1 MDNRI
6 QVFDFNE
13 RAVRCILKNGEPWW
27 VAKDVCDVL
36 GLGNPTEALRPLDE
50 DEKSTLRISEGDGGH
65 GGPER
70 NIISESGLYTLIL
83 RSNKPEARAFRRWV
97 THEVLP
103 TLRRTGV
110 YGVDEDLLRL
120 VELARGHVGRKVMS
134 RLVLK
139 AAGLDRA
146 TWVQMEQMEQDIK
159 KTRHLHRQ
167 RAEAEREALVRRFI
181 EEECRL
187 EPEAKVSRQGF
198 YEAFLR
204 WCQEER
210 IDPVP
215 PRALFTRAINAASL
229 FPVSKIQ
236 GVRFWVGVHVEH
248 A

>member
-1 MDNRI
+1 M
-6 QVFDFNE
+6 
-13 RAVRCILKNGEPWW
+13 
-27 VAKDVCDVL
+27 
-36 GLGNPTEALRPLDE
+36 ALEGLDE
-50 DEKSTLRISEGDGGH
+50 DERAKFCLGRQGDA
-65 GGPER
+65 

-215 PRALFTRAINAASL
+215 PRTLFTRTINAASL
-229 FPVSKIQ
+229 FPVSASH

>member
-27 VAKDVCDVL
+27 VAKDVCDIL
-36 GLGNPTEALRPLDE
+36 GLSNPSEALRGLDD
-50 DEKSTLRISEGDGGH
+50 DERNTLRISEGIRGN
-65 GGPER
+65 PEM
-70 NIISESGLYTLIL
+70 NVINESGVYTLVM

-187 EPEAKVSRQGF
+187 EPEAKVSRQDF
-198 YEAFLR
+198 YRAFQR
-204 WCQEER
+204 WCVRER
-210 IDPVP
+210 VRPLP
-215 PRALFTRAINAASL
+215 TRSLTTRTINAASL
-229 FPVSKIQ
+229 FPVSSSR